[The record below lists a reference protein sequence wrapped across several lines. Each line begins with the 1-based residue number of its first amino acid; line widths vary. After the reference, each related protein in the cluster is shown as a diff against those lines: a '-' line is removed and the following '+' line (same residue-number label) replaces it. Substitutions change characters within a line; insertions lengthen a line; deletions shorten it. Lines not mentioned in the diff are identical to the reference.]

1 MAKAAVAGDAL
12 GFEAIDRLEEKVKLL
27 VGVIDRLRMDNARG
41 ADENARLRADLEAA
55 RARLNEAEGTNAEL
69 TALRDERQQIRL
81 RVEDMLKQIEAL
93 KI

>member
-12 GFEAIDRLEEKVKLL
+12 GFEAIDRLEEKLKLL
-27 VGVIDRLRMDNARG
+27 VGVIDRLRMDNARS